1 MIVFKKAPDSNSGSA
16 QEEFRAAAAEALEEF
31 GAATAETF
39 GQFAMSYWPLVLA
52 GMILFVLI
60 FRGYE
65 RAAIP
70 VGIVAVLLQAW
81 LLLRRWQQVEVF

>member
-1 MIVFKKAPDSNSGSA
+1 MPVFKKIPDDNSGA
-16 QEEFRAAAAEALEEF
+16 AHEEFGAAAAEAL
-31 GAATAETF
+31 

-60 FRGYE
+60 LRGYE

-70 VGIVAVLLQAW
+70 VGIVAVLLQTW
-81 LLLRRWQQVEVF
+81 LLLGRWQQVEVF

>member
-1 MIVFKKAPDSNSGSA
+1 MPVFKKIPDDNSGAA
-16 QEEFRAAAAEALEEF
+16 QEEFGAAAAEAL
-31 GAATAETF
+31 

-60 FRGYE
+60 LRGYE

-70 VGIVAVLLQAW
+70 VGIVAVLLQTW
-81 LLLRRWQQVEVF
+81 LLLGRWQQVEVF

>member
-1 MIVFKKAPDSNSGSA
+1 MFKKIPDDNSGA
-16 QEEFRAAAAEALEEF
+16 ANEEFGAAAAEAFEEFGAAAAEAL
-31 GAATAETF
+31 

-60 FRGYE
+60 LRGYE

-70 VGIVAVLLQAW
+70 VGIVAVLLQTW
-81 LLLRRWQQVEVF
+81 LLLGRWQQVEVF